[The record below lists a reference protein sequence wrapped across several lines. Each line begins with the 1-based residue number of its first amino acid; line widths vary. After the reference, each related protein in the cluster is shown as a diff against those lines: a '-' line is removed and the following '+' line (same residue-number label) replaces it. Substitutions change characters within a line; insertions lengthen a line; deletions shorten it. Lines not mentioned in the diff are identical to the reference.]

1 MPGRPWTLLPT
12 PGAVRQQGV
21 IAPFSRL
28 YGSRRRAGTDV
39 FFMQK
44 EEEKMKKR
52 VISLLLALVL
62 AVSLL
67 PTAAWAA
74 RKTFETYFNEVGLPA
89 TATNSTNYSGKWKVT
104 TKDGGEVLKSGA
116 LNGST
121 ASFTLTFTEDTH
133 LSFEY
138 KVSSGS
144 DYNYFYLSKNGQEL
158 TSAGDQFGNNVGWT
172 PYTLDV
178 QKNDILK
185 FGYKKTADYV
195 AKELDDCVYL
205 CNFTCGT
212 PVVVTFHANGGTGD
226 DYTQNIY
233 GGKGTLKANTFTSSG
248 KVFAG
253 WATAENGTVVYPDGA
268 TIENV
273 TSDFDLYAVWGDAY
287 TVTFDNGGVRST
299 ADVAQN
305 TALGAAKM
313 PKDPTKKGYTFEGWF
328 NGETKL
334 TADTVITG
342 NVIYTAKW
350 TPIRYTIKFD
360 RNAADAV
367 GSMDDIS
374 AAYDEEVK
382 LPLCAFTRDGYTFT
396 GWGSYKGED
405 KVKNLA
411 GKDGAVVTLKAS
423 WRGLPVNVIAN
434 LNYSDAENIV
444 RTGAVGN
451 NYNYIVKTDGE
462 TQYSELKSPVRPGY
476 IFDGWYD
483 AAEGGSKISP
493 QYKFTAED
501 AENGKTLY
509 AHWTKGITV
518 HFDGNGYK
526 STIAD
531 KTVKPDEVFSK
542 LPYLSS
548 YSYPANKTLDGWYIK
563 NDDGSFG
570 DAVTKDID
578 FSSLDEVTLIAKWR
592 DYQYIIKYNVMYND
606 KSSVTGTMADQ
617 PAAFGQNVQLN
628 KCTFTRE
635 GYDFAGWAISSY
647 GSTVKYKNGDIIN
660 RQWDNWDSEDGEK
673 YNLYAVWTQNVFG
686 KAMAAIQSK
695 LPTNNVVRTAG
706 DLGLPTS
713 GDGYTISYVSSNTEL
728 LSNSGMVVLP
738 ASGSATVTLTA
749 TITDTVTSKTYTK
762 EYILTLYSATTA
774 TTEAELNA
782 AVSKL
787 TGNFKPVYGTDTN
800 AITAV
805 EKKLLDAGCEGIAV
819 SIKEAVTDSGNYSG
833 IDQDGTIHYY
843 FNPGMTKYGSY
854 FYTTFV
860 LSKNGASVEKK
871 WYTSIDW
878 DKAKVREA
886 LNTVA
891 DTLTVPETATADMT
905 LPLNANGKGWS
916 KVAWVSNDL
925 ALKIGQA
932 SYYTSTYPI
941 TLNAAEDTT
950 VVLTATVKCNSVDGV
965 SVTREFACTV
975 LGGTSTGVDYQAKL
989 DNALSAPGL
998 RDFVT
1003 GKKLTAD
1010 ENGVYAV
1017 CNDIQFPTTRDLKI
1031 DGKYTPVVITSSDP
1045 GVIEAPTTP
1054 NSARVWVYRPLPGEA
1069 AKTVTLTMKILDRP
1083 NGPQPGD
1090 DLSTMRVLASKE
1102 IKVTVQPLTQ
1112 TEIDAEIALMERV
1125 KVNYWNGIRNANTDQ
1140 NNVTTD
1146 LHAFQ
1151 ECYLGTDGSL
1161 TWAYDRK
1168 DLKNHGIVPVPL
1180 DNWYDQQIWRLFR
1193 SSNAEVITHEN
1204 LLVSRREESKAV
1216 TVTSYLSSETLGKYA
1231 EKYPQNADFQ
1241 KLYQQP
1247 VTVDLVV
1254 TGTQYAQGNNE
1265 GRVQAARRALAARP
1279 TVTVS
1284 FSLSGRGMGFAESD
1298 LKYAEGSTVYDVFS
1312 DLLAEHGYTCKRRG
1326 SYIAAITSNSGIT
1339 LEEFDEG
1346 KNSGWMYRVN
1356 GELVGRYMSAQGLED
1371 GDRIE
1376 LYFTSDWTSE
1386 PGAEGWQKPGKIE
1399 TIVNADGSVTKIETK
1414 SDGTVIETTTWR
1426 DGSTLTAET
1435 SPNGRVETVEKRAD
1449 GTTVE
1454 TVESASGEITASVS
1468 VPKSVGSTRVDIPV
1482 SKPTGSMVAVIVHP
1496 DGTEEIV
1503 KGSIVTET
1511 GVALRAEGDVRLKVI
1526 DNAKRFNDMAN
1537 HWAKDAVEFASSRE
1551 LFNGVGNDAFGP
1563 DRSMTRGMVST
1574 VLARLAGADTA
1585 GGETWYAKGTVWAVE
1600 NGISDGTAPEQPVTR
1615 EQLAAML
1622 YRYAGSPAVSGE
1634 LGFDDADSI
1643 SAWARDAVRWCV
1655 DNGILNGVGG
1665 NRMTPQDL
1673 ARRGQVAAMLM
1684 RFLQATV

>member
-1 MPGRPWTLLPT
+1 
-12 PGAVRQQGV
+12 
-21 IAPFSRL
+21 
-28 YGSRRRAGTDV
+28 
-39 FFMQK
+39 
-44 EEEKMKKR
+44 MKKR

-74 RKTFETYFNEVGLPA
+74 RKTLSEYFGSMPITAETEPGRPY
-89 TATNSTNYSGKWKVT
+89 STKKWTVSM
-104 TKDGGEVLKSGA
+104 KDGGEVLKSASGMS
-116 LNGST
+116 GS
-121 ASFTLTFTEDTH
+121 SSTLQLTMKDTVN

-138 KVSSGS
+138 KVSTEERWDKLTISNGETKLVDGVSG
-144 DYNYFYLSKNGQEL
+144 L
-158 TSAGDQFGNNVGWT
+158 TDWIRLEINAEQGDVISI
-172 PYTLDV
+172 V
-178 QKNDILK
+178 
-185 FGYKKTADYV
+185 YKKDSSGD
-195 AKELDDCVYL
+195 KNDDCVYL
-205 CNFTCGT
+205 RNFTCGT
-212 PVVVTFHANGGTGD
+212 PIVVTFHANGGTGD

-233 GGKGTLKANTFTSSG
+233 GGKDTLTANKFTKSG

-253 WATAENGTVVYPDGA
+253 WSTEAGGAVLYDDGA
-268 TIENV
+268 EITVEND
-273 TSDFDLYAVWGDAY
+273 TDLYAVWGDAY
-287 TVTFDNGGVRST
+287 TVTFDNGGVTSPV
-299 ADVAQN
+299 DVAKN
-305 TALGAAKM
+305 TAIGAAKM
-313 PKDPTKKGYTFEGWF
+313 PRDPAKTGYIFEGWF

-411 GKDGAVVTLKAS
+411 GEDGAVVTLKAS
-423 WRGLPVNVIAN
+423 WRGLPVNVTAN
-434 LNYSDAENIV
+434 LNYSGAENII

-451 NYNYIVKTDGE
+451 NYNYIVKPDGE
-462 TQYSELKSPVRPGY
+462 TKYSELESPVRTGY
-476 IFDGWYD
+476 IFDGWFD
-483 AAEGGSKISP
+483 AAEGGNEITN
-493 QYKFTAED
+493 QYKFTAKD
-501 AENGKTLY
+501 AEKGVTLY
-509 AHWTKGITV
+509 AHWSEAVTITFDANGGSCSPTTKDIKKGTAYG
-518 HFDGNGYK
+518 F
-526 STIAD
+526 
-531 KTVKPDEVFSK
+531 
-542 LPYLSS
+542 LPEASMS
-548 YSYPANKTLDGWYIK
+548 GKAFDGWYTEK
-563 NDDGSFG
+563 DGG
-570 DAVTKDID
+570 VKAARDTV
-578 FSSLDEVTLIAKWR
+578 FSESTTLYAKWR
-592 DYQYIIKYNVMYND
+592 DYQYIIKFNIKYAD
-606 KSSVTGTMADQ
+606 KSSVNGTMADQ
-617 PAAFGQNVQLN
+617 PAPFGKDVKLS

-635 GYDFAGWAISSY
+635 GYDFAGWATSSY

-695 LPTNNVVRTAG
+695 LPADNIVRRIAG

-749 TITDTVTSKTYTK
+749 TITDTTTNKTYTK
-762 EYILTLYSATTA
+762 EYTLTLYSAEATQTETDLKTA
-774 TTEAELNA
+774 AD
-782 AVSKL
+782 KL
-787 TGNFKPVYGTDTN
+787 GSGTVTFSYDADRN
-800 AITAV
+800 AITV
-805 EKKLLDAGCEGIAV
+805 LEKKLIAAKCEGVVV
-819 SIKEAVTDSGNYSG
+819 SVKEKTEDSDHYSG
-833 IDQDGTIHYY
+833 IEKDGTINYY
-843 FNPGMTKYGSY
+843 FNPSMSGSGSY
-854 FYTTFV
+854 FYMTFI
-860 LSKNGASVEKK
+860 LSKNGASVEKRL
-871 WYTSIDW
+871 YIHLDW

-891 DTLTVPETATADMT
+891 DTLTVPETATADMK
-905 LPLNANGKGWS
+905 LPIRANDKTWTT
-916 KVAWVSNDL
+916 VTWRSNDS
-925 ALKIGQA
+925 ALTVQL
-932 SYYTSTYPI
+932 SSFFPYPV
-941 TLNAAEDTT
+941 TLNAAENTT
-950 VVLTATVKCNSVDGV
+950 VVLTATVTCNSVDGV
-965 SVTREFACTV
+965 AVTREFECTV
-975 LGGTSTGVDYQAKL
+975 PGGTSTGVDYQAKL

-1054 NSARVWVYRPLPGEA
+1054 NSARVYVYRPLPGEA

-1083 NGPQPGD
+1083 NGPQTGEDASGLP
-1090 DLSTMRVLASKE
+1090 VLAEKS
-1102 IKVTVQPLTQ
+1102 VTVSVRPLTQ
-1112 TEIDAEIALMERV
+1112 TEINAEVALMELVKV

-1151 ECYLGTDGSL
+1151 ECYLNDNGEL
-1161 TWAYDRK
+1161 TWVYDRE

-1204 LLVSRREESKAV
+1204 LLVIRQGDSKAV
-1216 TVTSYLSSETLGKYA
+1216 TITSYLSSETLGRYA

-1241 KLYQQP
+1241 KLYKQP
-1247 VTVDLVV
+1247 VTIDLVV
-1254 TGTQYAQGNNE
+1254 TGTQYAQGVSNTV
-1265 GRVQAARRALAARP
+1265 RMQAATRALAVRP

-1284 FSLSGRGMGFAESD
+1284 FSLSGRGMGFAEESN

-1312 DLLAEHGYTCKRRG
+1312 DRLAEHRYTCKRRG
-1326 SYIAAITSNSGIT
+1326 SYIAAITSDSGVT

-1356 GELVGRYMSAQGLED
+1356 GVLVGRYMSAQGLKD

-1414 SDGTVIETTTWR
+1414 SDGTTVETTTKP
-1426 DGSTLTAET
+1426 DGSTTVAET
-1435 SPNGRVETVEKRAD
+1435 KPDGSVSTVEKRAD
-1449 GTTVE
+1449 GTEIKTAQPV
-1454 TVESASGEITASVS
+1454 SGEITASVS

-1482 SKPTGSMVAVIVHP
+1482 SKPSGSMVAVIVHP

-1503 KGSIVTET
+1503 RGSVVTET
-1511 GVALRAEGDVRLKVI
+1511 GIALRAEGDVRLKII
-1526 DNAKRFNDMAN
+1526 DNAKSFNDMAN

-1574 VLARLAGADTA
+1574 VLARLAGADTT

-1600 NGISDGTAPEQPVTR
+1600 NGISDGTNPEQPVTR

>member
-1 MPGRPWTLLPT
+1 
-12 PGAVRQQGV
+12 
-21 IAPFSRL
+21 
-28 YGSRRRAGTDV
+28 
-39 FFMQK
+39 
-44 EEEKMKKR
+44 MKKR

-74 RKTFETYFNEVGLPA
+74 GTETLNEYFNSMPIMAETEPGSP
-89 TATNSTNYSGKWKVT
+89 NSTKKWRVST
-104 TKDGGEVLKSGA
+104 
-116 LNGST
+116 LNGETVLVSGNKGKSSSSST
-121 ASFTLTFTEDTH
+121 LQLTMKDTVN

-138 KVSSGS
+138 KVSTEQKFDKLTISNGGTQLVNGVSG
-144 DYNYFYLSKNGQEL
+144 L
-158 TSAGDQFGNNVGWT
+158 TDWTRLNIDAKQGDVISI
-172 PYTLDV
+172 V
-178 QKNDILK
+178 
-185 FGYKKTADYV
+185 YKKDSSGD
-195 AKELDDCVYL
+195 KNDDCVYL
-205 CNFTCGT
+205 RNFTCGT

-226 DYTQNIY
+226 GYTQNIY
-233 GGKGTLKANTFTSSG
+233 GGKGTLAANRFTNPN
-248 KVFAG
+248 KVFVG
-253 WATAENGTVVYPDGA
+253 WATAENGTVVYADGA

-287 TVTFDNGGVRST
+287 TVTFDYNDGKTGNATV
-299 ADVAQN
+299 DVAQN
-305 TALGAAKM
+305 TAIDTKIPAAS
-313 PKDPTKKGYTFEGWF
+313 KKTGYTFEGWF
-328 NGETKL
+328 NGGEKL
-334 TADTVITG
+334 TAETTITG
-342 NVIYTAKW
+342 DVTYTAKW
-350 TPIRYTIKFD
+350 TPISYTIAL
-360 RNAADAV
+360 NPGEGV
-367 GSMDDIS
+367 GEKVTLD
-374 AAYDEEVK
+374 AAYDREIA
-382 LPLCAFTRDGYTFT
+382 LPKNTFTREGYDFN
-396 GWGSYKGED
+396 GWGTSASASYGPIED
-405 KVKNLA
+405 GAAVKNLTDKGGA
-411 GKDGAVVTLKAS
+411 TYNLYATWKGKEVNVTL
-423 WRGLPVNVIAN
+423 NF
-434 LNYSDAENIV
+434 NYEGKETET
-444 RTGAVGN
+444 RTGTVGSNKN
-451 NYNYIVKTDGE
+451 NAKIDD
-462 TQYSELKSPVRPGY
+462 PVRPGY

-483 AAEGGSKISP
+483 EAEGGKKITS

-501 AENGKTLY
+501 AGKGVTLY
-509 AHWTKGITV
+509 AHWTKDITV

-531 KTVKPDEVFSK
+531 KTVKPDKVFSN
-542 LPYLSS
+542 LPSLSS
-548 YSYPANKTLDGWYIK
+548 YSYPANKALDGWYIK

-570 DAVTKDID
+570 EAVNKDTD

-592 DYQYIIKYNVMYND
+592 DYQITVSFDANGG
-606 KSSVTGTMADQ
+606 TGEMEKLVCESKVAKKL
-617 PAAFGQNVQLN
+617 P
-628 KCTFTRE
+628 KCTFTRD
-635 GYDFAGWAISSY
+635 GYDFEKWTNTNFSW
-647 GSTVKYKNGDIIN
+647 STPTYYEDEAEYTGTASFGDTTAT
-660 RQWDNWDSEDGEK
+660 
-673 YNLYAVWTQNVFG
+673 LYALWKENIS
-686 KAMAAIQSK
+686 KAAIDAMNEVIPSDNIIRAE
-695 LPTNNVVRTAG
+695 TT
-706 DLGLPTS
+706 LPTS
-713 GDGYTISYVSSNTEL
+713 DAGYTIAYTSDSALIGSDGRIT
-728 LSNSGMVVLP
+728 LP
-738 ASGSATVTLTA
+738 ASGTAEITVTA
-749 TITDTVTSKTYTK
+749 TITDAKTSKTYTK
-762 EYILTLYSATTA
+762 EYALTLYSADVAA
-774 TTEAELNA
+774 TKAELNA

-805 EKKLLDAGCEGIAV
+805 EKKLLDAGCEGITVSVKDAV
-819 SIKEAVTDSGNYSG
+819 IKESGDSENNSYG
-833 IDQDGTIHYY
+833 IEKDGTIRYY
-843 FNPGMTKYGSY
+843 FTSAMSGSSGY
-854 FYTTFV
+854 FYTPFV
-860 LSKNGASVEKK
+860 LSKNGVSVEKS

-878 DKAKVREA
+878 DKAKVLEA

-891 DTLTVPETATADMT
+891 DTLTVQDKATTDMKLPQIANEQKWSNVTWSSSDTNALAIGSAPYYPYYSPYPVT
-905 LPLNANGKGWS
+905 LKN
-916 KVAWVSNDL
+916 VS
-925 ALKIGQA
+925 
-932 SYYTSTYPI
+932 
-941 TLNAAEDTT
+941 EDTT

-965 SVTREFACTV
+965 AVTREFACTV
-975 LGGTSTGVDYQAKL
+975 PGGTGTGVDYQTKL
-989 DNALSAPGL
+989 DNALSGVGL
-998 RDFVT
+998 KDFVT
-1003 GKKLTAD
+1003 GEKLTAD
-1010 ENGVYAV
+1010 ANGVYTTS
-1017 CNDIQFPTTRDLKI
+1017 NDIQFPTTRDLKI

-1054 NSARVWVYRPLPGEA
+1054 NSARVWVYRPLPDES

-1083 NGPQPGD
+1083 NGPQPGEN
-1090 DLSTMRVLASKE
+1090 LGALPVLATRQME
-1102 IKVTVQPLTQ
+1102 VTVQPLTQ
-1112 TEIDAEIALMERV
+1112 GEIDAEIALMERV
-1125 KVNYWNGIRNANTDQ
+1125 KVNYWNGIRNANAEEGD
-1140 NNVTTD
+1140 NVTTD

-1151 ECYLGTDGSL
+1151 ECYLDTDGSL
-1161 TWAYDRK
+1161 TWVYDRE

-1193 SSNAEVITHEN
+1193 SSNAGVVAHEN
-1204 LLVSRREESKAV
+1204 LRVTRQGDSKAV
-1216 TVTSYLSSETLGKYA
+1216 TITSYLSSETLGRYA

-1241 KLYQQP
+1241 KLYKQP

-1254 TGTQYAQGNNE
+1254 TGTQYAQGVSNTV
-1265 GRVQAARRALAARP
+1265 RMQAAMRALAARP

-1312 DLLAEHGYTCKRRG
+1312 DLLVKHGYTCKRRG
-1326 SYIAAITSNSGIT
+1326 SYIAAITSNNGVT

-1356 GELVGRYMSAQGLED
+1356 GELVGRYMSAQGLKD

-1449 GTTVE
+1449 CTTVE
-1454 TVESASGEITASVS
+1454 TVESVSGEITASVS

-1482 SKPTGSMVAVIVHP
+1482 SKPSGSMVAVIVHP

-1511 GVALRAEGDVRLKVI
+1511 GVALRAEGDVRLKII
-1526 DNAKRFNDMAN
+1526 DNAKRFNDMAD

-1634 LGFDDADSI
+1634 LGFDDTTVISI
-1643 SAWARDAVRWCV
+1643 WAYDAVRWCV

-1665 NRMTPQDL
+1665 NRMAPQDL

>member
-12 PGAVRQQGV
+12 PGAERHQGV
-21 IAPFSRL
+21 FAPFSRL

-44 EEEKMKKR
+44 EDERMKKR
-52 VISLLLALVL
+52 LLSLALAFVL
-62 AVSLL
+62 AFSL
-67 PTAAWAA
+67 
-74 RKTFETYFNEVGLPA
+74 LPA
-89 TATNSTNYSGKWKVT
+89 TAFAATKTLSEYFNGMPISANGGTGTTAWKVSGDT
-104 TKDGGEVLKSGA
+104 LMSGSAGKSH
-116 LNGST
+116 ST
-121 ASFTLTFTEDTH
+121 STLTLTFTADTAI
-133 LSFEY
+133 SFEY
-138 KVSSGS
+138 RVSSEEKYDKCTITLGS
-144 DYNYFYLSKNGQEL
+144 TTIANAISGDGDWTGYTGTAKNGDQL
-158 TSAGDQFGNNVGWT
+158 VVKYMKDSSGDNH
-172 PYTLDV
+172 
-178 QKNDILK
+178 
-185 FGYKKTADYV
+185 
-195 AKELDDCVYL
+195 DDCVYL
-205 CNFTCGT
+205 RNFTCGT
-212 PVVVTFHANGGTGD
+212 PIVVTFHANGGTGD

-233 GGKGTLKANTFTSSG
+233 GGEGTLTANKFTKSG

-253 WATAENGTVVYPDGA
+253 WATSENGEVVYADGA
-268 TIENV
+268 KLTAEDN
-273 TSDFDLYAVWGDAY
+273 TNLYAVWGDAY
-287 TVTFDNGGVRST
+287 TVTFDYNDGKTGNATV
-299 ADVAQN
+299 DVAQD
-305 TALGAAKM
+305 TAIGAAKM

-334 TADTVITG
+334 TAETVITG

-360 RNAADAV
+360 KNAADAV
-367 GSMDDIS
+367 GGMNDIS
-374 AAYDEEVK
+374 ATYDEEVQ
-382 LPLCAFTRDGYTFT
+382 LPLCAFTREGYTFT

-451 NYNYIVKTDGE
+451 NYNYIVKPDGG
-462 TQYSELKSPVRPGY
+462 TQYSELESPVRPGY
-476 IFDGWYD
+476 IFDGWFD
-483 AAEGGSKISP
+483 AAEGGNEITN

-501 AENGKTLY
+501 AEKDVTLY

-518 HFDGNGYK
+518 HFDGNGYER
-526 STIAD
+526 TIAD

-542 LPYLSS
+542 LPSLSS
-548 YSYPANKTLDGWYIK
+548 HSYPANKKLDGWYIK
-563 NDDGSFG
+563 NNDGSFG

-592 DYQYIIKYNVMYND
+592 DYQYIIKFNIKYAD
-606 KSSVTGTMADQ
+606 KSSVNGTMADQ
-617 PAAFGQNVQLN
+617 PAPFGKDVKLS
-628 KCTFTRE
+628 KCAFTRE

-647 GSTVKYKNGDIIN
+647 DPVEYQDEATIK
-660 RQWDNWDSEDGEK
+660 REWDDDWYDGSEDNETF
-673 YNLYAVWTQNVFG
+673 NLYAVWTENIS
-686 KAMAAIQSK
+686 KAAIDAMNEVIPSDNIIRAE
-695 LPTNNVVRTAG
+695 TT
-706 DLGLPTS
+706 LPTS
-713 GDGYTISYVSSNTEL
+713 GEGYTISYSSSNTEL
-728 LSNSGMVVLP
+728 LSDSGAVTLP
-738 ASGSATVTLTA
+738 ESGSAKVTLTA

-916 KVAWVSNDL
+916 KVAWVSNDP

-950 VVLTATVKCNSVDGV
+950 VVLTATVTCNSVDGV
-965 SVTREFACTV
+965 AVTREFECTV
-975 LGGTSTGVDYQAKL
+975 PGGTSTGVDYQAKL
-989 DNALSAPGL
+989 DNALSGVGL
-998 RDFVT
+998 KDLVT
-1003 GKKLTAD
+1003 GAKLTAD
-1010 ENGVYAV
+1010 ANGVYTTS
-1017 CNDIQFPTTRDLKI
+1017 NDTQFPTTRDLKI

-1090 DLSTMRVLASKE
+1090 DLSAMRVLASKE

-1112 TEIDAEIALMERV
+1112 AEIDAEIALMAKV
-1125 KVNYWNGIRNANTDQ
+1125 KAAYWDGIRNANTDQ

-1151 ECYLGTDGSL
+1151 ECYLNDNGEL
-1161 TWAYDRK
+1161 TWVYDYK
-1168 DLKNHGIVPVPL
+1168 ELKNHGIIPDEL
-1180 DNWYDQQIWRLFR
+1180 DNWYDLQIWRLFR
-1193 SSNAEVITHEN
+1193 SSNADVIAHEN
-1204 LLVSRREESKAV
+1204 LLVTRQNDSKAV
-1216 TVTSYLSSETLGKYA
+1216 TITSYLSSETLGRYA

-1265 GRVQAARRALAARP
+1265 GRVQAASRALAARP

-1284 FSLSGRGMGFAESD
+1284 FSLSGRGMGFPGSNLE
-1298 LKYAEGSTVYDVFS
+1298 YAEGSTVYDVFS
-1312 DLLAEHGYTCKRRG
+1312 DQLAKHGYTCKRRG
-1326 SYIAAITSNSGIT
+1326 SYIAAITSDSGVT

-1356 GELVGRYMSAQGLED
+1356 GELVGRYMSAQGLKD

-1454 TVESASGEITASVS
+1454 TVESASGGITASVS

-1503 KGSIVTET
+1503 KGSVVTET
-1511 GVALRAEGDVRLKVI
+1511 GIALRAEGDVRLKII
-1526 DNAKRFNDMAN
+1526 DNAKRFNDMAD

-1563 DRSMTRGMVST
+1563 DLSMTRGMVST

>member
-1 MPGRPWTLLPT
+1 
-12 PGAVRQQGV
+12 
-21 IAPFSRL
+21 
-28 YGSRRRAGTDV
+28 
-39 FFMQK
+39 
-44 EEEKMKKR
+44 MKKR

-62 AVSLL
+62 ALGLL

-74 RKTFETYFNEVGLPA
+74 GTTVDDYFLGMPISA
-89 TATNSTNYSGKWKVT
+89 DGGSGTTAWKVSGEMLVSGNKGKNYST
-104 TKDGGEVLKSGA
+104 
-116 LNGST
+116 ST
-121 ASFTLTFTEDTH
+121 LTLTFTADTAI
-133 LSFEY
+133 SFEY
-138 KVSSGS
+138 KVSSEEKYDKCTIKLGS
-144 DYNYFYLSKNGQEL
+144 TTIANAISGK
-158 TSAGDQFGNNVGWT
+158 GDWT
-172 PYTLDV
+172 GYT
-178 QKNDILK
+178 
-185 FGYKKTADYV
+185 GTANTGDRLIVTYE
-195 AKELDDCVYL
+195 KDSGGEDNDDCVYL
-205 CNFTCGT
+205 RNFTCGT

-233 GGKGTLKANTFTSSG
+233 GGEGTLTANKFTKSG

-253 WATAENGTVVYPDGA
+253 WATSENGEVVYADGA
-268 TIENV
+268 KITAEDN
-273 TSDFDLYAVWGDAY
+273 TDLYAVWGDAY
-287 TVTFDNGGVRST
+287 TVTFDYNDGKTGNATV
-299 ADVAQN
+299 DVAQD
-305 TALGAAKM
+305 TAIGAAKM

-334 TADTVITG
+334 TAETVITG

-360 RNAADAV
+360 KNAADAV
-367 GSMDDIS
+367 GSMNDIS
-374 AAYDEEVK
+374 ATYDEEVQ
-382 LPLCAFTRDGYTFT
+382 LPLCAFTREGYTFT

-451 NYNYIVKTDGE
+451 NYNYIVKPDGG
-462 TQYSELKSPVRPGY
+462 TQYSELESPVRPGY
-476 IFDGWYD
+476 IFDGWFD
-483 AAEGGSKISP
+483 AAEGGNEITN

-501 AENGKTLY
+501 AEKDVTLY
-509 AHWTKGITV
+509 AHWSKAVTITFDKNGGTFYYAEKKDIRKGTAY
-518 HFDGNGYK
+518 G
-526 STIAD
+526 S
-531 KTVKPDEVFSK
+531 
-542 LPYLSS
+542 LPEASMS
-548 YSYPANKTLDGWYIK
+548 GKAFDGWYTAK
-563 NDDGSFG
+563 DGGTKVENDTIFNKDTTLYARYRNYQITVSFNANG
-570 DAVTKDID
+570 GTGEMEKLVCESK
-578 FSSLDEVTLIAKWR
+578 VAK
-592 DYQYIIKYNVMYND
+592 KL
-606 KSSVTGTMADQ
+606 
-617 PAAFGQNVQLN
+617 P

-635 GYDFAGWAISSY
+635 GYDFEKWTNTKSSW
-647 GSTVKYKNGDIIN
+647 STPTYY
-660 RQWDNWDSEDGEK
+660 EDEAE
-673 YNLYAVWTQNVFG
+673 YTYPYTAYRDTTTTLYALW
-686 KAMAAIQSK
+686 KANISKAAIDAMNELIPSDNIIRAE
-695 LPTNNVVRTAG
+695 TT
-706 DLGLPTS
+706 LPTS
-713 GDGYTISYVSSNTEL
+713 GEGYTISYSSSNTEL
-728 LSNSGMVVLP
+728 LSDSGAVTP
-738 ASGSATVTLTA
+738 PESGSAKVTLTA
-749 TITDTVTSKTYTK
+749 TITDTKTSKTYTK

-916 KVAWVSNDL
+916 KVAWVSNDP

-950 VVLTATVKCNSVDGV
+950 VVLTATVTCNSVDGV
-965 SVTREFACTV
+965 AVTREFECTV
-975 LGGTSTGVDYQAKL
+975 PGGTSTGVDYQAKL
-989 DNALSAPGL
+989 DNALSGVGL
-998 RDFVT
+998 KDFVT
-1003 GKKLTAD
+1003 GKKLTE
-1010 ENGVYAV
+1010 ENGVYTTS
-1017 CNDIQFPTTRDLKI
+1017 NDIQFPTTRDLKI

-1045 GVIEAPTTP
+1045 GVIEAPTTL

-1090 DLSTMRVLASKE
+1090 DLSAMHVLASKE
-1102 IKVTVQPLTQ
+1102 IKVIVQPLTQ
-1112 TEIDAEIALMERV
+1112 AEIDAEIALMAKV
-1125 KVNYWNGIRNANTDQ
+1125 KAAYWDGIRNANTDQ

-1151 ECYLGTDGSL
+1151 ECYLNDNGEL
-1161 TWAYDRK
+1161 TWVYDYK
-1168 DLKNHGIVPVPL
+1168 ELKNHGIIPDEL
-1180 DNWYDQQIWRLFR
+1180 DNWYDLQIWRLFR
-1193 SSNAEVITHEN
+1193 SSNADVIAHEN
-1204 LLVSRREESKAV
+1204 LLVTRQNDSKAV
-1216 TVTSYLSSETLGKYA
+1216 TITSYLSSETLGKYA

-1265 GRVQAARRALAARP
+1265 SRVQAASRALAARP

-1326 SYIAAITSNSGIT
+1326 SYIAAITSNSGVT

-1356 GELVGRYMSAQGLED
+1356 GELVRRYMSAQGLED

-1414 SDGTVIETTTWR
+1414 SDGTTVETTTKP
-1426 DGSTLTAET
+1426 DGSTTVAET
-1435 SPNGRVETVEKRAD
+1435 KPDGSVSTVEKRAD
-1449 GTTVE
+1449 GTEIKTAQP
-1454 TVESASGEITASVS
+1454 ASGEITASVS

-1503 KGSIVTET
+1503 RGSVVTET
-1511 GVALRAEGDVRLKVI
+1511 GVALRAEGNVRLKII
-1526 DNAKRFNDMAN
+1526 DNAKRFNDMAD

-1563 DRSMTRGMVST
+1563 DLSMTRGMIGT

-1585 GGETWYAKGTVWAVE
+1585 GGETWYAKGTAWAVE
-1600 NGISDGTAPEQPVTR
+1600 NGISDGTNPEQQVTR

-1643 SAWARDAVRWCV
+1643 SAWAHDAVRWCV

-1665 NRMTPQDL
+1665 NRMAPQDL

>member
-1 MPGRPWTLLPT
+1 
-12 PGAVRQQGV
+12 
-21 IAPFSRL
+21 
-28 YGSRRRAGTDV
+28 
-39 FFMQK
+39 
-44 EEEKMKKR
+44 MKKR

-62 AVSLL
+62 ALGLL

-74 RKTFETYFNEVGLPA
+74 GTTVDDYFLGMPISA
-89 TATNSTNYSGKWKVT
+89 DGGSGTTAWKVSGEMLVSGNKGKNYST
-104 TKDGGEVLKSGA
+104 
-116 LNGST
+116 ST
-121 ASFTLTFTEDTH
+121 LTLTFTADTAI
-133 LSFEY
+133 SFEY
-138 KVSSGS
+138 KVSSEEKYDKCTIKLGS
-144 DYNYFYLSKNGQEL
+144 TTIANAISGK
-158 TSAGDQFGNNVGWT
+158 GDWT
-172 PYTLDV
+172 GYT
-178 QKNDILK
+178 
-185 FGYKKTADYV
+185 GTANTGDRLIVTYE
-195 AKELDDCVYL
+195 KDSGGEDNDDCVYL
-205 CNFTCGT
+205 RNFTCGT

-233 GGKGTLKANTFTSSG
+233 GGEGTLTANKFTKSG

-253 WATAENGTVVYPDGA
+253 WATSENGEVVYADGA
-268 TIENV
+268 KITAEDN
-273 TSDFDLYAVWGDAY
+273 TDLYAVWGDAY
-287 TVTFDNGGVRST
+287 TVTFDYNDGKTGNATV
-299 ADVAQN
+299 DVAQD
-305 TALGAAKM
+305 TAIGAAKM

-334 TADTVITG
+334 TAETVITG

-360 RNAADAV
+360 KNAADAV
-367 GSMDDIS
+367 GSMNDIS
-374 AAYDEEVK
+374 ATYDEEVQ
-382 LPLCAFTRDGYTFT
+382 LPLCAFTREGYTFT

-451 NYNYIVKTDGE
+451 NYNYIVKQDGG
-462 TQYSELKSPVRPGY
+462 TQYSELESPVRPGY
-476 IFDGWYD
+476 IFDGWFD
-483 AAEGGSKISP
+483 AAEGGNEITN

-501 AENGKTLY
+501 AEKDVTLY
-509 AHWTKGITV
+509 AHWSKAVTITFDKNGGTFYYAEKKDIRKGTAY
-518 HFDGNGYK
+518 G
-526 STIAD
+526 S
-531 KTVKPDEVFSK
+531 
-542 LPYLSS
+542 LPEASMS
-548 YSYPANKTLDGWYIK
+548 GKAFDGWYTAK
-563 NDDGSFG
+563 DGGTKVENDTIFNKDTTLYARYRNYQITVSFNANG
-570 DAVTKDID
+570 GTGEMEKLVCESK
-578 FSSLDEVTLIAKWR
+578 VAK
-592 DYQYIIKYNVMYND
+592 KL
-606 KSSVTGTMADQ
+606 
-617 PAAFGQNVQLN
+617 P

-635 GYDFAGWAISSY
+635 GYDFEKWTNTKSSW
-647 GSTVKYKNGDIIN
+647 STPTYY
-660 RQWDNWDSEDGEK
+660 EDEAE
-673 YNLYAVWTQNVFG
+673 YTYPYTAYRDTTTTLYALW
-686 KAMAAIQSK
+686 KANISKAAIDAMNELIPSDNIIRAE
-695 LPTNNVVRTAG
+695 TT
-706 DLGLPTS
+706 LPTS
-713 GDGYTISYVSSNTEL
+713 GEGYTISYSSSNTEL
-728 LSNSGMVVLP
+728 LSDSGAVTP
-738 ASGSATVTLTA
+738 PESGSAKVTLTA
-749 TITDTVTSKTYTK
+749 TITDTKTSKTYTK

-916 KVAWVSNDL
+916 KVAWVSNDP

-950 VVLTATVKCNSVDGV
+950 VVLTATVTCNSVDGV
-965 SVTREFACTV
+965 AVTREFECTV
-975 LGGTSTGVDYQAKL
+975 PGGTSTGVDYQAKL
-989 DNALSAPGL
+989 DNALSGVGL
-998 RDFVT
+998 KDFVT
-1003 GKKLTAD
+1003 GKKLTE
-1010 ENGVYAV
+1010 ENGVYTTS
-1017 CNDIQFPTTRDLKI
+1017 NDIQFPTTRDLKI

-1090 DLSTMRVLASKE
+1090 DLSAMHVLASKE
-1102 IKVTVQPLTQ
+1102 IKVIVQPLTQ
-1112 TEIDAEIALMERV
+1112 AEIDAEIALMAKV
-1125 KVNYWNGIRNANTDQ
+1125 KAAYWDGIRNANTDQ

-1151 ECYLGTDGSL
+1151 ECYLNDNGEL
-1161 TWAYDRK
+1161 TWVYDYK
-1168 DLKNHGIVPVPL
+1168 ELKNHGIIPDEL
-1180 DNWYDQQIWRLFR
+1180 DNWYDLQIWRLFR
-1193 SSNAEVITHEN
+1193 SSNADVIAHEN
-1204 LLVSRREESKAV
+1204 LLVTRQNDSKAV
-1216 TVTSYLSSETLGKYA
+1216 TITSYLSSETLGKYA

-1265 GRVQAARRALAARP
+1265 SRVQAASRALAARP

-1326 SYIAAITSNSGIT
+1326 SYIAAITSNSGVT

-1356 GELVGRYMSAQGLED
+1356 GELVRRYMSAQGLED

-1414 SDGTVIETTTWR
+1414 SDGTTVETTTKP
-1426 DGSTLTAET
+1426 DGSTTVAET
-1435 SPNGRVETVEKRAD
+1435 KPDGSVSTVEKRAD
-1449 GTTVE
+1449 GTEIKTAQP
-1454 TVESASGEITASVS
+1454 ASGEITASVS

-1503 KGSIVTET
+1503 RGSVVTET
-1511 GVALRAEGDVRLKVI
+1511 GVALRAEGNVRLKII
-1526 DNAKRFNDMAN
+1526 DNAKRFNDMAD

-1563 DRSMTRGMVST
+1563 DLSMTRGMIGT

-1585 GGETWYAKGTVWAVE
+1585 GGETWYAKGTAWAVE
-1600 NGISDGTAPEQPVTR
+1600 NGISDGTNPEQQVTR

-1643 SAWARDAVRWCV
+1643 SAWAHDAVRWCV

-1665 NRMTPQDL
+1665 NRMAPQDL

>member
-1 MPGRPWTLLPT
+1 
-12 PGAVRQQGV
+12 
-21 IAPFSRL
+21 
-28 YGSRRRAGTDV
+28 
-39 FFMQK
+39 
-44 EEEKMKKR
+44 MKKR

-62 AVSLL
+62 ALGLL

-74 RKTFETYFNEVGLPA
+74 GTTVDDYFLGMPISA
-89 TATNSTNYSGKWKVT
+89 DGGSGTTAWKVSGEMLVSGNKGKNYST
-104 TKDGGEVLKSGA
+104 
-116 LNGST
+116 ST
-121 ASFTLTFTEDTH
+121 LTLTFTADTAI
-133 LSFEY
+133 SFEY
-138 KVSSGS
+138 KVSSEEKYDKCTIKLGS
-144 DYNYFYLSKNGQEL
+144 TTIANAISGK
-158 TSAGDQFGNNVGWT
+158 GDWT
-172 PYTLDV
+172 GYT
-178 QKNDILK
+178 
-185 FGYKKTADYV
+185 GTANTGDRLIVTYE
-195 AKELDDCVYL
+195 KDSGGEDNDDCVYL
-205 CNFTCGT
+205 RNFTCGT

-233 GGKGTLKANTFTSSG
+233 GGEGTLTANKFTKSG

-253 WATAENGTVVYPDGA
+253 WATSENGEVVYADGA
-268 TIENV
+268 KITAEDN
-273 TSDFDLYAVWGDAY
+273 TDLYAVWGDAY
-287 TVTFDNGGVRST
+287 TVTFDYNDGKTGNATV
-299 ADVAQN
+299 DVAQD
-305 TALGAAKM
+305 TAIGAAKM

-334 TADTVITG
+334 TAETVITG

-360 RNAADAV
+360 KNAADAV
-367 GSMDDIS
+367 GSMNDIS
-374 AAYDEEVK
+374 ATYDEEVQ
-382 LPLCAFTRDGYTFT
+382 LPLCAFTREGYTFT

-451 NYNYIVKTDGE
+451 NYNYIVKPDGG
-462 TQYSELKSPVRPGY
+462 TQYSELESPVRPGY
-476 IFDGWYD
+476 IFDGWFD
-483 AAEGGSKISP
+483 AAEGGNEITN

-501 AENGKTLY
+501 AEKDVTLY
-509 AHWTKGITV
+509 AHWSKAVTITFDKNGGTFYYAEKKDIRKGTAY
-518 HFDGNGYK
+518 G
-526 STIAD
+526 S
-531 KTVKPDEVFSK
+531 
-542 LPYLSS
+542 LPEASMS
-548 YSYPANKTLDGWYIK
+548 GKAFDGWYTAK
-563 NDDGSFG
+563 DGGTKVENDTIFNKDTTLYARYRNYQITVSFNANG
-570 DAVTKDID
+570 GTGEMEKLVCESK
-578 FSSLDEVTLIAKWR
+578 VAK
-592 DYQYIIKYNVMYND
+592 KL
-606 KSSVTGTMADQ
+606 
-617 PAAFGQNVQLN
+617 P

-635 GYDFAGWAISSY
+635 GYDFEKWTNTKSSW
-647 GSTVKYKNGDIIN
+647 STPTYY
-660 RQWDNWDSEDGEK
+660 EDEAE
-673 YNLYAVWTQNVFG
+673 YTYPYTAYRDTTTTLYALW
-686 KAMAAIQSK
+686 KANISKAAIDAMNELIPSDNIIRAE
-695 LPTNNVVRTAG
+695 TT
-706 DLGLPTS
+706 LPTS
-713 GDGYTISYVSSNTEL
+713 GEGYTISYSSSNTEL
-728 LSNSGMVVLP
+728 LSDSGAVTP
-738 ASGSATVTLTA
+738 PESGSAKVTLTA
-749 TITDTVTSKTYTK
+749 TITDTKTSKTYTK

-916 KVAWVSNDL
+916 KVAWVSNDP

-950 VVLTATVKCNSVDGV
+950 VVLTATVTCNSVDGV
-965 SVTREFACTV
+965 AVTREFECTV
-975 LGGTSTGVDYQAKL
+975 PGGTSTGVDYQAKL
-989 DNALSAPGL
+989 DNALSGVGL
-998 RDFVT
+998 KDFVT
-1003 GKKLTAD
+1003 GKKLTE
-1010 ENGVYAV
+1010 ENGVYTTS
-1017 CNDIQFPTTRDLKI
+1017 NDIQFPTTRYLKI

-1090 DLSTMRVLASKE
+1090 DLSAMHVLASKE
-1102 IKVTVQPLTQ
+1102 IKVIVQPLTQ
-1112 TEIDAEIALMERV
+1112 AEIDAEIALMAKV
-1125 KVNYWNGIRNANTDQ
+1125 KAAYWDGIRNANTDQ

-1151 ECYLGTDGSL
+1151 ECYLNDNGEL
-1161 TWAYDRK
+1161 TWVYDYK
-1168 DLKNHGIVPVPL
+1168 ELKNHGIIPDEL
-1180 DNWYDQQIWRLFR
+1180 DNWYDLQIWRLFR
-1193 SSNAEVITHEN
+1193 SSNADVIAHEN
-1204 LLVSRREESKAV
+1204 LLVTRQNDSKAV
-1216 TVTSYLSSETLGKYA
+1216 TITSYLSSETLGKYA

-1265 GRVQAARRALAARP
+1265 SRVQAASRALAARP

-1326 SYIAAITSNSGIT
+1326 SYIAAITSNSGVT

-1356 GELVGRYMSAQGLED
+1356 GELVRRYMSAQGLED

-1414 SDGTVIETTTWR
+1414 SDGTTVETTTKP
-1426 DGSTLTAET
+1426 DGSTTVAET
-1435 SPNGRVETVEKRAD
+1435 KPDGSVSTVEKRAD
-1449 GTTVE
+1449 GTEIKTAQP
-1454 TVESASGEITASVS
+1454 ASGEITASVS

-1511 GVALRAEGDVRLKVI
+1511 GVALRAEGDVRLKII
-1526 DNAKRFNDMAN
+1526 DNAKRFNDMAD

-1563 DRSMTRGMVST
+1563 DRSMTRGMVGT

-1585 GGETWYAKGTVWAVE
+1585 GGETWYAKGTAWAVE
-1600 NGISDGTAPEQPVTR
+1600 NGISDGTNPEQQVTR

-1643 SAWARDAVRWCV
+1643 SAWAHDAVRWCV

-1665 NRMTPQDL
+1665 NRMAPQDL

>member
-12 PGAVRQQGV
+12 PGAERHQGV
-21 IAPFSRL
+21 FAPFSRL

-44 EEEKMKKR
+44 EDERMKKR
-52 VISLLLALVL
+52 LLSLALAFVL
-62 AVSLL
+62 AFSL
-67 PTAAWAA
+67 
-74 RKTFETYFNEVGLPA
+74 LPA
-89 TATNSTNYSGKWKVT
+89 TAFAATKTLSEYFNGMPISANGGTGTTAWKVSGDT
-104 TKDGGEVLKSGA
+104 LMSGSAGKSH
-116 LNGST
+116 ST
-121 ASFTLTFTEDTH
+121 STLTLTFTADTAI
-133 LSFEY
+133 SFEY
-138 KVSSGS
+138 RVSSEEKYDKCTITLGS
-144 DYNYFYLSKNGQEL
+144 TTIANAISGDGDWTGYTGTAKNGDQL
-158 TSAGDQFGNNVGWT
+158 VVKYMKGSSGDNH
-172 PYTLDV
+172 
-178 QKNDILK
+178 
-185 FGYKKTADYV
+185 
-195 AKELDDCVYL
+195 DDCVYL
-205 CNFTCGT
+205 RNFTCGT
-212 PVVVTFHANGGTGD
+212 PIVVTFHANGGTGD

-233 GGKGTLKANTFTSSG
+233 GGEGTLTANKFTKSG

-253 WATAENGTVVYPDGA
+253 WATSENGEVVYADGA
-268 TIENV
+268 KLTAEDN
-273 TSDFDLYAVWGDAY
+273 TNLYAVWGDAY
-287 TVTFDNGGVRST
+287 TVTFDYNDGKTGNATV
-299 ADVAQN
+299 DVAQD
-305 TALGAAKM
+305 TAIGAAKM

-334 TADTVITG
+334 TAETVITG

-350 TPIRYTIKFD
+350 TPITYTIELNAGGGVGEKVTLNAVYD
-360 RNAADAV
+360 RE
-367 GSMDDIS
+367 I
-374 AAYDEEVK
+374 E
-382 LPLCAFTRDGYTFT
+382 LPKNTFTRDGYDFK
-396 GWGSYKGED
+396 GWGTSGSASYGSIED
-405 KVKNLA
+405 GAAVKNLTD
-411 GKDGAVVTLKAS
+411 KDGTTVKLYAVWKGKSVVVT
-423 WRGLPVNVIAN
+423 VNP
-434 LNYSDAENIV
+434 NYEGAAITSRI
-444 RTGAVGN
+444 GAVGN
-451 NYNYIVKTDGE
+451 NYNYIVKPDGG
-462 TQYSELKSPVRPGY
+462 TQYSELESPVRPGY

-548 YSYPANKTLDGWYIK
+548 YSYPANKALDGWYIK
-563 NDDGSFG
+563 NSDGSFG
-570 DAVTKDID
+570 EAVNRDTD

-592 DYQYIIKYNVMYND
+592 DYQYIIKFNIKYAD
-606 KSSVTGTMADQ
+606 QSSVNGTMADQ
-617 PAAFGQNVQLN
+617 PAPFGQDIKLN
-628 KCTFTRE
+628 KCAFTRE
-635 GYDFAGWAISSY
+635 GYDFAGWATSSNGSQIKHQDGAIIKREWDDDWDY
-647 GSTVKYKNGDIIN
+647 GSE
-660 RQWDNWDSEDGEK
+660 DNES
-673 YNLYAVWTQNVFG
+673 YNLYAVWTANIS
-686 KAMAAIQSK
+686 KAAIDAMNEVIPSDNIIRAE
-695 LPTNNVVRTAG
+695 TT
-706 DLGLPTS
+706 LPTS
-713 GDGYTISYVSSNTEL
+713 GEGYTISYSSSNTEL
-728 LSNSGMVVLP
+728 LSNSGIVVLP
-738 ASGSATVTLTA
+738 ASGSAKVTLTA
-749 TITDTVTSKTYTK
+749 TITDTKTSKTYTK

-843 FNPGMTKYGSY
+843 FNPGMTQYGSY

-871 WYTSIDW
+871 WYASIDW

-916 KVAWVSNDL
+916 KVAWVSNDP

-950 VVLTATVKCNSVDGV
+950 VVLTATVTCNSVDGV
-965 SVTREFACTV
+965 AVTREFECTV
-975 LGGTSTGVDYQAKL
+975 PGGTSTGVDYQAKL
-989 DNALSAPGL
+989 DNALSGVGL
-998 RDFVT
+998 KDFVT
-1003 GKKLTAD
+1003 GKKLTE
-1010 ENGVYAV
+1010 ENGVYTTS
-1017 CNDIQFPTTRDLKI
+1017 NDIQFPTTRDLKI

-1045 GVIEAPTTP
+1045 SVIEAPTTP

-1090 DLSTMRVLASKE
+1090 DLSAMRVLASKE

-1112 TEIDAEIALMERV
+1112 AEIDAEIALMERV
-1125 KVNYWNGIRNANTDQ
+1125 KDAYWDGIRNANTDQ

-1151 ECYLGTDGSL
+1151 ECYLNDNGEL
-1161 TWAYDRK
+1161 TWVYDYK
-1168 DLKNHGIVPVPL
+1168 ELKNHGIVPVPL

-1193 SSNAEVITHEN
+1193 SSNADVVAHEN

-1216 TVTSYLSSETLGKYA
+1216 TVTSYLSSETLGRYA

-1241 KLYQQP
+1241 KLYKQP
-1247 VTVDLVV
+1247 VTIDLVV

-1326 SYIAAITSNSGIT
+1326 SYIAAITSNSGVT

-1454 TVESASGEITASVS
+1454 TVESASGGITASVS

-1503 KGSIVTET
+1503 RGSVVTET
-1511 GVALRAEGDVRLKVI
+1511 GIALRAEGDVRLKII
-1526 DNAKRFNDMAN
+1526 DNAKRFNDMAD

-1563 DRSMTRGMVST
+1563 DLSMTRGMVST

-1634 LGFDDADSI
+1634 LSFDDTTVISI
-1643 SAWARDAVRWCV
+1643 WAYDAVRWCV

-1665 NRMTPQDL
+1665 NRMAPQDL

>member
-1 MPGRPWTLLPT
+1 M
-12 PGAVRQQGV
+12 
-21 IAPFSRL
+21 
-28 YGSRRRAGTDV
+28 
-39 FFMQK
+39 
-44 EEEKMKKR
+44 
-52 VISLLLALVL
+52 
-62 AVSLL
+62 
-67 PTAAWAA
+67 
-74 RKTFETYFNEVGLPA
+74 N
-89 TATNSTNYSGKWKVT
+89 
-104 TKDGGEVLKSGA
+104 
-116 LNGST
+116 
-121 ASFTLTFTEDTH
+121 
-133 LSFEY
+133 
-138 KVSSGS
+138 
-144 DYNYFYLSKNGQEL
+144 
-158 TSAGDQFGNNVGWT
+158 
-172 PYTLDV
+172 
-178 QKNDILK
+178 
-185 FGYKKTADYV
+185 
-195 AKELDDCVYL
+195 
-205 CNFTCGT
+205 
-212 PVVVTFHANGGTGD
+212 
-226 DYTQNIY
+226 
-233 GGKGTLKANTFTSSG
+233 
-248 KVFAG
+248 
-253 WATAENGTVVYPDGA
+253 
-268 TIENV
+268 
-273 TSDFDLYAVWGDAY
+273 
-287 TVTFDNGGVRST
+287 
-299 ADVAQN
+299 
-305 TALGAAKM
+305 
-313 PKDPTKKGYTFEGWF
+313 
-328 NGETKL
+328 
-334 TADTVITG
+334 
-342 NVIYTAKW
+342 
-350 TPIRYTIKFD
+350 
-360 RNAADAV
+360 
-367 GSMDDIS
+367 DIS
-374 AAYDEEVK
+374 ATYDEEVQ
-382 LPLCAFTRDGYTFT
+382 LPLCAFTREGYTFT

-451 NYNYIVKTDGE
+451 NYNYIVKPDGG
-462 TQYSELKSPVRPGY
+462 TQYSELESPVRPGY
-476 IFDGWYD
+476 IFDGWFD
-483 AAEGGSKISP
+483 AAEGGNEITN

-501 AENGKTLY
+501 AEKDVTLY

-518 HFDGNGYK
+518 HFDGNGYER
-526 STIAD
+526 TIAD

-542 LPYLSS
+542 LPSLSS
-548 YSYPANKTLDGWYIK
+548 HSYPANKKLDGWYIK
-563 NDDGSFG
+563 NNDGSFG

-592 DYQYIIKYNVMYND
+592 DYQYIIKFNIKYAD
-606 KSSVTGTMADQ
+606 KSSVNGTMADQ
-617 PAAFGQNVQLN
+617 PAPFGKDVKLS
-628 KCTFTRE
+628 KCAFTRE

-647 GSTVKYKNGDIIN
+647 DPVEYQDEATIK
-660 RQWDNWDSEDGEK
+660 REWDDDWYDGSEDNETF
-673 YNLYAVWTQNVFG
+673 NLYAVWTENIS
-686 KAMAAIQSK
+686 KAAIDAMNEVIPSDNIIRAE
-695 LPTNNVVRTAG
+695 TT
-706 DLGLPTS
+706 LPTS
-713 GDGYTISYVSSNTEL
+713 GEGYTISYSSSNTEL
-728 LSNSGMVVLP
+728 LSDSGAVTLP
-738 ASGSATVTLTA
+738 ESGSAKVTLTA

-916 KVAWVSNDL
+916 KVAWVSNDP

-950 VVLTATVKCNSVDGV
+950 VVLTATVTCNSVDGV
-965 SVTREFACTV
+965 AVTREFECTV
-975 LGGTSTGVDYQAKL
+975 PGGTSTGVDYQAKL
-989 DNALSAPGL
+989 DNALSGVGL
-998 RDFVT
+998 KDFVT
-1003 GKKLTAD
+1003 GAKLTAD
-1010 ENGVYAV
+1010 ANGVYTTS
-1017 CNDIQFPTTRDLKI
+1017 NDIQFPTTRDLKI

-1054 NSARVWVYRPLPGEA
+1054 NSARVWVYRPLPDEA

-1112 TEIDAEIALMERV
+1112 AEIDAEIALMAKV
-1125 KVNYWNGIRNANTDQ
+1125 KAAYWDGIRNANTDQ

-1161 TWAYDRK
+1161 TWVYDREG
-1168 DLKNHGIVPVPL
+1168 LKNHGIVPVPL

-1193 SSNAEVITHEN
+1193 SSNADVVAHEN
-1204 LLVSRREESKAV
+1204 LLVTRQEESKAV
-1216 TVTSYLSSETLGKYA
+1216 TVTSYLSSETLGRYA

-1241 KLYQQP
+1241 KLYKQP
-1247 VTVDLVV
+1247 VTIDLVV
-1254 TGTQYAQGNNE
+1254 TGTQYAQGVSNTV
-1265 GRVQAARRALAARP
+1265 RMQAAKRALAVRP

-1284 FSLSGRGMGFAESD
+1284 FSLTGRGMGFAESD
-1298 LKYAEGSTVYDVFS
+1298 LEYAEGSTVYDVFS
-1312 DLLAEHGYTCKRRG
+1312 DLLAEHRYTCKRRG
-1326 SYIAAITSNSGIT
+1326 SYIAAITSDSGVT

-1356 GELVGRYMSAQGLED
+1356 GVLVGRYMSAQGLKD

-1414 SDGTVIETTTWR
+1414 PDGTVIETTTWR

-1503 KGSIVTET
+1503 RGSVVTET
-1511 GVALRAEGDVRLKVI
+1511 GVALRAEGDVRLKII
-1526 DNAKRFNDMAN
+1526 DNAKRFNDMAD